1 MITLP
6 CKISWL
12 SNAPLKFFCKVSR
25 KSPPPPSCLCSQ
37 IRKAANCSFSPPR
50 NPQKSH
56 RVCGHSCA
64 ENHLVVKKPEPPR
77 TAADSATRF
86 EPTAADSTPFE
97 PTAVDPT
104 AFKPIG
110 QGNLPVTFCQLGLLV
125 TAKRLLGSLV
135 CNAQACKNWEEHSTM
150 ERNCKGRN
158 QLWPQSQ
165 RRSRYHSLPQ
175 KCTLLGKRLK
185 GLVTDWRLW
194 SLVAMERKQM
204 RVLCVPPQV
213 SG

>member
-6 CKISWL
+6 CKL
-12 SNAPLKFFCKVSR
+12 SNTPLKFFCKVSR
-25 KSPPPPSCLCSQ
+25 KSPQPPSCLCSQ
-37 IRKAANCSFSPPR
+37 IRKAACSFSLPP
-50 NPQKSH
+50 KS
-56 RVCGHSCA
+56 S
-64 ENHLVVKKPEPPR
+64 KKPPGVWAFLR
-77 TAADSATRF
+77 RKSLGDSATRF

-97 PTAVDPT
+97 PTAVAPT

-110 QGNLPVTFCQLGLLV
+110 QGNLTVTFCQPGLLV
-125 TAKRLLGSLV
+125 TIKRLLGSLV

-150 ERNCKGRN
+150 ERNCKSRN

-165 RRSRYHSLPQ
+165 RRSRYRSLPQ

-185 GLVTDWRLW
+185 GLVTNWRLW
-194 SLVAMERKQM
+194 SLVAMVRKQM
-204 RVLCVPPQV
+204 RVLCVPPPV